1 MRRCTGQRMGKDAE
15 AQCPLQGP
23 ILPRLYLVTS
33 PEALQTLSF
42 ISALLTM
49 PKPLTVWITIN
60 CGNSFLT
67 WETIK
72 KR

>member
-42 ISALLTM
+42 RACMKALLHR
-49 PKPLTVWITIN
+49 LV
-60 CGNSFLT
+60 
-67 WETIK
+67 
-72 KR
+72 

>member
-1 MRRCTGQRMGKDAE
+1 MNQKADEKMHRAKNAE

-42 ISALLTM
+42 RVCMEGLLYRFF
-49 PKPLTVWITIN
+49 
-60 CGNSFLT
+60 G
-67 WETIK
+67 
-72 KR
+72 